1 MSAFPWFSDLA
12 EHLAD
17 GSLALWVGGDVP
29 QTLTGVPTCQALA
42 ADLAQRYGLATGLPL
57 AEVAQRL
64 ARRGQRWEFTDFLQ
78 RTLGAADHGPQSWHA
93 LLASLPVSHF
103 IATAYDDL
111 LARALRA
118 GSRPFDHLVQ
128 AGQVALRTPRAVSLI
143 QLYGWVAQPDT
154 LVVTENDHL
163 QLWENAAKK
172 ALLDRVRAILEE
184 HHLLILGQ
192 DLTDPT
198 FKQLWANTLGRF
210 GALTP
215 AAYAVAPGLSMAAQA
230 VWEDRHIHI
239 LEDAPLAV
247 VERLPELGNRPQS
260 M

>member
-1 MSAFPWFSDLA
+1 MHSCGFPTWPNIWPTA
-12 EHLAD
+12 AWP
-17 GSLALWVGGDVP
+17 LWVGGDVP

-118 GSRPFDHLVQ
+118 GSRPSITWCRP
-128 AGQVALRTPRAVSLI
+128 ARWPCARRAPS
-143 QLYGWVAQPDT
+143 A
-154 LVVTENDHL
+154 
-163 QLWENAAKK
+163 
-172 ALLDRVRAILEE
+172 
-184 HHLLILGQ
+184 
-192 DLTDPT
+192 
-198 FKQLWANTLGRF
+198 
-210 GALTP
+210 
-215 AAYAVAPGLSMAAQA
+215 
-230 VWEDRHIHI
+230 
-239 LEDAPLAV
+239 
-247 VERLPELGNRPQS
+247 
-260 M
+260 

>member
-29 QTLTGVPTCQALA
+29 QTLIGVPTCQALA

-128 AGQVALRTPRAVSLI
+128 AGQVALRTPRAVGLI

-172 ALLDRVRAILEE
+172 ALLDRVRHSGGASSADSGARPDRS
-184 HHLLILGQ
+184 HVQATVGQ
-192 DLTDPT
+192 HPGP
-198 FKQLWANTLGRF
+198 FR
-210 GALTP
+210 ALTP

-239 LEDAPLAV
+239 LEAAPLAV
-247 VERLPELGNRPQS
+247 VERLHELGNRPQS

>member
-1 MSAFPWFSDLA
+1 
-12 EHLAD
+12 
-17 GSLALWVGGDVP
+17 
-29 QTLTGVPTCQALA
+29 
-42 ADLAQRYGLATGLPL
+42 
-57 AEVAQRL
+57 
-64 ARRGQRWEFTDFLQ
+64 
-78 RTLGAADHGPQSWHA
+78 
-93 LLASLPVSHF
+93 
-103 IATAYDDL
+103 
-111 LARALRA
+111 
-118 GSRPFDHLVQ
+118 
-128 AGQVALRTPRAVSLI
+128 LRTPRAVSLI

-247 VERLPELGNRPQS
+247 VERLHELGNRPQS